1 MAVLILSFLD
11 RRNNYSVGVL
21 CNECEFLQEIS
32 HLAEIRQTRKAD
44 RNEDWNKS
52 YFIVIFI
59 FPWNLTAGMLF
70 FKDVLETAAG
80 NSFFEKLIN
89 YKNHKLLPE
98 NSQL

>member
-1 MAVLILSFLD
+1 
-11 RRNNYSVGVL
+11 
-21 CNECEFLQEIS
+21 
-32 HLAEIRQTRKAD
+32 
-44 RNEDWNKS
+44 
-52 YFIVIFI
+52 
-59 FPWNLTAGMLF
+59 MLF